1 MSNTEYVVD
10 LCIEVFEQIITW
22 LEHYYI
28 LASFCTHEVLRVKRI
43 LNNSIRT
50 KFWQIRL
57 SAFHL
62 CHHYSFIPT
71 LFPVGRFFFALFLF
85 LYSLMCIGPFV
96 KIKGIG
102 GHDDSSNYKKYSHLH
117 ITSHKPY
124 LKSNIKMMSKISLRL
139 ALCRFTC
146 SLGKSNKK
154 VRNFIFLIKILK
166 GYC

>member
-57 SAFHL
+57 STSISKYAKFFRGKF
-62 CHHYSFIPT
+62 S
-71 LFPVGRFFFALFLF
+71 FFALFLF

-166 GYC
+166 GYRFHNKC